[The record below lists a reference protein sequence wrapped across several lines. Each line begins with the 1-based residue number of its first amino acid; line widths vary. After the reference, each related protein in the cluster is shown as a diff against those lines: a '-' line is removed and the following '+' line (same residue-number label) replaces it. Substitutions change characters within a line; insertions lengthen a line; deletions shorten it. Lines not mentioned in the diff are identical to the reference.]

1 MTSAVLLQHFLTGL
15 RPEFGRQLLIR
26 NRPANFADAL
36 KDAIDIEYALQF
48 DSSDDTIN
56 AIGRGT
62 QQTAVL
68 RYCFTTPNLRDTY
81 QTTRIT

>member
-1 MTSAVLLQHFLTGL
+1 MTSAVLLQRFLTGL
-15 RPEFGRQLLIR
+15 CSEIGQQLLLR
-26 NRPANFADAL
+26 KKPPNFADAL

-62 QQTAVL
+62 RKTAQSSD
-68 RYCFTTPNLRDTY
+68 YTKP
-81 QTTRIT
+81 